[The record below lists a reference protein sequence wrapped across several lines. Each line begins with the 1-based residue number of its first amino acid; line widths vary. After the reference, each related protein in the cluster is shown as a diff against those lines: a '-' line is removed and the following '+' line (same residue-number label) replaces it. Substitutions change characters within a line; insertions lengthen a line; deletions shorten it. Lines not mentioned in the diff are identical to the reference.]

1 MESAPCVREG
11 GGGADGG
18 SSFLV
23 ASRLS
28 DKSFEIDNKKRD
40 WRRDG
45 WARRPCSSRLQPH
58 ELFFRVFQASKAKP
72 EAGVERRVEWNPR
85 TLIRSMK
92 NRDGPRLLAKYNKTH
107 PYLNLW
113 LNFDFCCFPGFHA
126 FQREFH
132 SLINTVLSDNELI
145 ISCTKSYVKLPSIN
159 QRMMKSAF
167 KLSKLVLGR
176 RSTISGV
183 TKSKCFFIERQGS
196 IKFGDRTQS
205 NSHKF

>member
-1 MESAPCVREG
+1 MSY
-11 GGGADGG
+11 
-18 SSFLV
+18 F
-23 ASRLS
+23 
-28 DKSFEIDNKKRD
+28 FE
-40 WRRDG
+40 
-45 WARRPCSSRLQPH
+45 
-58 ELFFRVFQASKAKP
+58 FFRQARPSP
-72 EAGVERRVEWNPR
+72 RQVWSAGVEWNPR

-145 ISCTKSYVKLPSIN
+145 VSCTKSYVKLLSIT

>member
-1 MESAPCVREG
+1 MSY
-11 GGGADGG
+11 
-18 SSFLV
+18 F
-23 ASRLS
+23 
-28 DKSFEIDNKKRD
+28 FELI
-40 WRRDG
+40 
-45 WARRPCSSRLQPH
+45 
-58 ELFFRVFQASKAKP
+58 QASKAKP

-92 NRDGPRLLAKYNKTH
+92 NGPRLLIKYNKTH

-126 FQREFH
+126 LQREFH
-132 SLINTVLSDNELI
+132 SLINTVRSDNELI
-145 ISCTKSYVKLPSIN
+145 VSCTKSYVKLLAIN

-183 TKSKCFFIERQGS
+183 TKSKRFFIERQGS

-205 NSHKF
+205 NS